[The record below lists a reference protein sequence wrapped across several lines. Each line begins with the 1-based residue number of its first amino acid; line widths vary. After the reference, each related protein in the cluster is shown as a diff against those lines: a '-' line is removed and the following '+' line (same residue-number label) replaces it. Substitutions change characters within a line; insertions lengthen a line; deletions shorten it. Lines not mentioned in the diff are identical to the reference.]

1 MKRIFLISLI
11 VVLGGAASWWY
22 IGGRS
27 ERSVRRTVEELA
39 QAVESGLNRRDLSAV
54 EPFFATEAEGAIP
67 SGLGQT
73 RDALRTFATQLTG
86 SDQVQFHTFTVQT
99 VRVHERAGLADVRY
113 RLHFSVVRGGG
124 VIFGGVAE
132 QTVALLKTPRGWRVM
147 GGDQPQ
153 LSEIVGT
160 WPPRTPTTHG

>member
-11 VVLGGAASWWY
+11 VALVGGVSWWY

-27 ERSVRRTVEELA
+27 ERTVRRTVEELA

-67 SGLGQT
+67 TGLAQT
-73 RDALRTFATQLTG
+73 RDALRVFAAQLTG
-86 SDQVQFHTFTVQT
+86 SDQVQFHSFQVQD
-99 VRVHERAGLADVRY
+99 VRVHERDGLADVQY
-113 RLHFSVVRGGG
+113 RLHFSVVRNGG
-124 VIFGGVAE
+124 VIYGGVAE
-132 QTVALLKTPRGWRVM
+132 QTVALLKTPSGWRIM

-153 LSEIVGT
+153 MSEVVGK
-160 WPPRTPTTHG
+160 WPPVTAPTHG

>member
-11 VVLGGAASWWY
+11 LALAGAVSWWY

-27 ERSVRRTVEELA
+27 ERAVQRTVEELA
-39 QAVESGLNRRDLSAV
+39 QAVESGLNRRDLNAV

-67 SGLGQT
+67 SGLGMT
-73 RDALRTFATQLTG
+73 RDALRTFATQLTR
-86 SDQVQFHTFTVQT
+86 SDQVQFHSFQVQD
-99 VRVHERAGLADVRY
+99 VRVHERDGLADVTY

-124 VIFGGVAE
+124 VIFGGVAV
-132 QTVALLKTPRGWRVM
+132 QNVALLRTPRGWRVM

-153 LSEIVGT
+153 LTDVVGK
-160 WPPRTPTTHG
+160 WPPSTASSHG